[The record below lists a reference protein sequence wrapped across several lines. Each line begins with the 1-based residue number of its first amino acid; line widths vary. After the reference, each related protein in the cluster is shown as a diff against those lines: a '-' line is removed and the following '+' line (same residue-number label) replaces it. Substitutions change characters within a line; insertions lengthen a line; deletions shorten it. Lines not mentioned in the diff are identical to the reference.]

1 MDKPRTVPE
10 RRNEDSRSRGE
21 AWKAALLSALVLPG
35 AGQLYNRQWLKG
47 FLVLA
52 LFLAASLGVLIPLT
66 LVMVNYYLNLGA
78 GNVEAAEQSLL
89 SMNSQW
95 IQMAFLVLAS
105 FGIYVYSIVDA
116 YRHNRITKRSGD
128 EPCPK

>member
-1 MDKPRTVPE
+1 MDKTGSVPE
-10 RRNEDSRSRGE
+10 QRNVDSRTRGE

-78 GNVEAAEQSLL
+78 GDVEAAEQSLTAL
-89 SMNSQW
+89 NSQW
-95 IQMAFLVLAS
+95 PQMAALVLAS
-105 FGIYVYSIVDA
+105 IGIYVYSIVDA
-116 YRHNRITKRSGD
+116 YRQAKKTHFI
-128 EPCPK
+128 